1 MFRNKIEGRSY
12 TDTKKDYENWFEEVK
27 KRKLHQN
34 PEAQSKPGLSH
45 LLEEAEDFNLHR
57 KEDEDDTRPKLP
69 PPHPAVQWA
78 KKNWSIITIAVLG
91 LVVVQLLKV
100 LWRVQISV

>member
-45 LLEEAEDFNLHR
+45 
-57 KEDEDDTRPKLP
+57 
-69 PPHPAVQWA
+69 
-78 KKNWSIITIAVLG
+78 
-91 LVVVQLLKV
+91 
-100 LWRVQISV
+100 